1 MDTMD
6 KSKIDK
12 TKKIKE
18 FFSVR
23 KSRLALAIL
32 ISIAL
37 GVALFIAPQIDIY
50 ASNSH
55 EFSFEFSE
63 FAPYVFLWAGICIIS
78 SFCILYFVPQRAY
91 KIVYA
96 VFLSLALILY
106 MQQNFLNWGV
116 NSLPGDSLGEKQ
128 PSIFLK
134 ILNALIW
141 LIIFGGL
148 ITLACLQDKKG
159 IISAVT
165 LILTIV
171 VFAANIIGPV
181 TNLIT
186 KQSMYEK
193 KDVVNYVSKD
203 EKLKILTDEGI
214 TDLAT
219 DRNVFYF
226 VIDRFD
232 EEYAESAYEKYD
244 GIYSGLNGFT
254 WYKDNISAYG
264 HTYPAITNMLTNV
277 ELNEED
283 LRGDFFSSAYGNKNI
298 PIKKL
303 HDKGYVINIYSSSY
317 YSYEDANQFPSYV
330 DNVYL
335 LYQRK
340 VESKKKIA
348 SSITAFSMFKSVP
361 LFFKKC
367 FINLNTDKINAYVNC
382 YSVEGYEK
390 FSTDT
395 KNNYELAS
403 KEFNYKDT
411 KKFTYIHINGCHE
424 ADYDDNWELSP
435 YLTDRAVSVKNSF
448 KILDKYFS
456 EMKKSGIYKNATII
470 ITGDH
475 SAPHNDRSNVNEPRL
490 TALFVKK
497 SGEDSGELKQSTVQ
511 SSHKNIWA
519 TIFDSERLDYSDFGT
534 LYGEDYS
541 KSLTEIA
548 LNGGNQKRTFTWH
561 SYAKTLDVWKYE
573 INGSGNVFSN
583 WKETKHE
590 FYDKAIM
597 K

>member
-1 MDTMD
+1 MD
-6 KSKIDK
+6 KS
-12 TKKIKE
+12 KKIKE
-18 FFSVR
+18 FFIVR
-23 KSRLALAIL
+23 KSRLVLAIL

-37 GVALFIAPQIDIY
+37 GVALFVAPQIDIY

-63 FAPYVFLWAGICIIS
+63 FAPYVFLWAGICTVT
-78 SFCILYFVPQRAY
+78 SFCILYLVPQKAY
-91 KIVYA
+91 KIVFA
-96 VFLSLALILY
+96 IFLSFALILY

-128 PSIFLK
+128 PPIILK

-141 LIIFGGL
+141 VVVIGGL
-148 ITLACLQDKKG
+148 ITLACLKDKKG
-159 IISAVT
+159 IIGTVT

-171 VFAANIIGPV
+171 VFSANIIGPF
-181 TNLIT
+181 TNLIA
-186 KQSMYEK
+186 KKSMYEK

-203 EKLKILTDEGI
+203 EKLKILTEKGI

-232 EEYAESAYEKYD
+232 EEYAESAYKKYD
-244 GIYSGLNGFT
+244 GIYSELSGFT

-264 HTYPAITNMLTNV
+264 HTYPAITNMLTNA
-277 ELNEED
+277 ELNEKD
-283 LRGDFFSSAYGNKNI
+283 LRGDFFNWAYGSQDI

-303 HDKGYVINIYSSSY
+303 HDKGYAINIYSSFY
-317 YSYEDANQFPSYV
+317 YAYEDANQFPSYV
-330 DNVYL
+330 DNVL
-335 LYQRK
+335 LLHKRK

-367 FINLNTDKINAYVNC
+367 FINLNTDKINTYVKC
-382 YSVEGYEK
+382 FSEDGYEK
-390 FSTDT
+390 FSSDT
-395 KNNYELAS
+395 KYNFELAS
-403 KEFNYKDT
+403 KEFEYNKT

-424 ADYDDNWELSP
+424 ADYNDNWGRSP

-448 KILDKYFS
+448 KILNKYFS
-456 EMKKSGIYKNATII
+456 EMKKNGIYKNATII

-475 SAPHNDRSNVNEPRL
+475 SAPHNDRSDVNEPRL

-497 SGEDSGELKQSTVQ
+497 SGEDSGEVKQSVIQ

-519 TIFDSERLDYSDFGT
+519 TIFDSEGLDYSDFNT
-534 LYGEDYS
+534 LYGEGYS

-548 LNGGNQKRTFTWH
+548 VNGGNQKRTFTWH
-561 SYAKTLDVWKYE
+561 TYSKTLDVYKYE
-573 INGSGNVFSN
+573 INGAGNVFSN
-583 WKETKHE
+583 WKEIKHS
-590 FYDKAIM
+590 FYKKSIM